1 MILVGNLCGKEVL
14 VSIDTSIFLKMRAV
28 CEILEEAIK
37 LNTVVSS
44 RIDIKINL
52 VFHAQSDL

>member
-1 MILVGNLCGKEVL
+1 MKYSSVL
-14 VSIDTSIFLKMRAV
+14 IHFTFLKMRAV
-28 CEILEEAIK
+28 CEILEEAVK

>member
-28 CEILEEAIK
+28 CEILEEAVK
-37 LNTVVSS
+37 LNTGVSS
-44 RIDIKINL
+44 RINITNQPSFSFTI
-52 VFHAQSDL
+52 

>member
-1 MILVGNLCGKEVL
+1 MIGNLYGKEVL
-14 VSIDTSIFLKMRAV
+14 VCIDSSTFLKMRAV
-28 CEILEEAIK
+28 CEILEDAVK

-52 VFHAQSDL
+52 VSRAQSDL